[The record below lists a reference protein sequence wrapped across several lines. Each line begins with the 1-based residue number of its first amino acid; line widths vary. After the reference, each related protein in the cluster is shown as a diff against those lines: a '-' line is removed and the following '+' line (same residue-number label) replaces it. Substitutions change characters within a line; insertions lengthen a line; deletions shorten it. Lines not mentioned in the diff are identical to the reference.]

1 MKTEKP
7 YGKGFTGFIIGLLL
21 ATLIIGGLVYVLEN
35 NRKRDFKDPIVE
47 KELPAPEVLT
57 PKQPAPP
64 PAAPPQQEPASQE
77 KIEPIE
83 PAEPPETV
91 NPPEEPKQNR
101 VDEPENPEDKPVPPP
116 PTERTT
122 EHKQKA
128 DNRKQA
134 DKDKNQNDKL
144 TPEQILNGQAGKRQR
159 EAERRKAQAAL
170 SGQAGKPAPSE
181 NNKGGSQSVIVQAGA
196 YGSRDKAE
204 IQRAKLAAA
213 GVQAEIAEAS
223 VQGKTMYRVQTAP
236 MDKAQAADARG
247 KLQNNGIDSFVRPAR

>member
-47 KELPAPEVLT
+47 KELPPPEVLT

-91 NPPEEPKQNR
+91 NPPEEPKQTR
-101 VDEPENPEDKPVPPP
+101 VDEPEKPEDKPAPPP
-116 PTERTT
+116 PMDRTT
-122 EHKQKA
+122 ERKHKA

-134 DKDKNQNDKL
+134 DKDKNDKL

-170 SGQAGKPAPSE
+170 SGQAGKPAPSGSG
-181 NNKGGSQSVIVQAGA
+181 KGGSQSVIVQAGA

-204 IQRAKLAAA
+204 TQRAKLAAA

>member
-47 KELPAPEVLT
+47 KELPPPEVLT

-83 PAEPPETV
+83 PAEPPE
-91 NPPEEPKQNR
+91 EPKQTR
-101 VDEPENPEDKPVPPP
+101 DDEPEKPEDKPAPPL
-116 PTERTT
+116 PTERK
-122 EHKQKA
+122 HKA

-181 NNKGGSQSVIVQAGA
+181 SGKGGSQSVIVQAGA

-204 IQRAKLAAA
+204 TQRAKLAAA

-236 MDKAQAADARG
+236 LDKAQAADARG

>member
-47 KELPAPEVLT
+47 KELPPPEVLT
-57 PKQPAPP
+57 PKQP
-64 PAAPPQQEPASQE
+64 APPQQEPASQE

-91 NPPEEPKQNR
+91 NPPEEPKQTR
-101 VDEPENPEDKPVPPP
+101 VDEPEKPEDKPAPPP
-116 PTERTT
+116 PTERK
-122 EHKQKA
+122 HKA

-181 NNKGGSQSVIVQAGA
+181 NSKGGSQSVIVQAGA

-223 VQGKTMYRVQTAP
+223 VQGKTMYRVQTTP
-236 MDKAQAADARG
+236 LDKAQAADARG

>member
-47 KELPAPEVLT
+47 KELPPPEVLT

-91 NPPEEPKQNR
+91 NPPEEPKQTR
-101 VDEPENPEDKPVPPP
+101 DDEPEKPEDKPAPPP
-116 PTERTT
+116 PTDRTT
-122 EHKQKA
+122 ERKHKA

-170 SGQAGKPAPSE
+170 SGQAGKPAPSDTDRQYQI
-181 NNKGGSQSVIVQAGA
+181 GP
-196 YGSRDKAE
+196 
-204 IQRAKLAAA
+204 L
-213 GVQAEIAEAS
+213 
-223 VQGKTMYRVQTAP
+223 
-236 MDKAQAADARG
+236 
-247 KLQNNGIDSFVRPAR
+247 